1 MKTRA
6 GSEIQDGPWAGATG
20 SPWGP
25 NGPTDPDDPEAYFA
39 SVPTSRDTPQ
49 PYRTSAGGATL
60 TYLAMRVLSKNA
72 SVKTHQPQY
81 WNNKVAV
88 NNATDSLTAPWLVS
102 TYFFGTRTIG
112 SYGTYTQGY
121 SVLRSSPDG
130 SEPYALYRE
139 KSAVDS
145 TYSYAPLNAP
155 ASVITAS
162 PVVSITSITDT
173 GTGATI
179 SVSFSTTVPSG
190 YYLVVL
196 PNTMSA
202 SHAYADQGVAVSVGG
217 LTSKTQAIPVVTG
230 STLYAF
236 LVDGNPNPSGS
247 ALPAVK
253 SNVAWGNV

>member
-1 MKTRA
+1 LP
-6 GSEIQDGPWAGATG
+6 PWN
-20 SPWGP
+20 P
-25 NGPTDPDDPEAYFA
+25 NNPSDPDDPEAYFA
-39 SVPTSRDTPQ
+39 SAPSARDIPQ
-49 PYRTSAGGATL
+49 PYRTSAGGPAVS
-60 TYLAMRVLSKNA
+60 YLAMRVLSRDP

-102 TYFFGTRTIG
+102 CYFFGTRTIG
-112 SYGTYTQGY
+112 SHGTYTQGY
-121 SVLRSSPDG
+121 AVLRSSPDG

-145 TYSYAPLNAP
+145 VYSFAPLNSP
-155 ASVITAS
+155 ASVITSA
-162 PVVSITSITDT
+162 PVVTVTSITDT

-179 SVSFSTTVPSG
+179 AVSFSSAVPSG
-190 YYLVVL
+190 HYLVIV
-196 PNTMSA
+196 PSTMSA

-217 LTSKTQAIPVVTG
+217 LTSKSQAIPVVTC

-236 LVDGNPNPSGS
+236 LVDGNPNVSGS

-253 SNVAWGNV
+253 SNVAWGSV